1 MLRLSYTLKNIYI
14 QNFYCERPFR
24 LNFEETKFNK
34 LHFDGDLFDILTKL
48 QYTFRN
54 VKFKSVCYSD
64 LTVFQDW
71 LLQLVNNK

>member
-24 LNFEETKFNK
+24 LNFEETNFNK

-48 QYTFRN
+48 QYI
-54 VKFKSVCYSD
+54 
-64 LTVFQDW
+64 
-71 LLQLVNNK
+71 LLEM

>member
-14 QNFYCERPFR
+14 QNFYCECPFR
-24 LNFEETKFNK
+24 LNFEETNFNK
-34 LHFDGDLFDILTKL
+34 LHFDGDLL